1 MNIEFYNKKTGEVI
15 DPAPEY
21 ELYVVDYEG
30 DVICINFNSFGDP
43 LGDLIVKS
51 DLGWRV
57 IEENK

>member
-15 DPAPEY
+15 DPEY
-21 ELYVVDYEG
+21 EMLVVDNEG

-57 IEENK
+57 VDEVK

>member
-1 MNIEFYNKKTGEVI
+1 MRIEFYNKETGEVI
-15 DPAPEY
+15 DPDY
-21 ELYVVDYEG
+21 EMLVVDYEG